1 MFTEPSSGHKNYN
14 EFLNLSG
21 KNFDTQGFD
30 KSMGPNVQPEHVTGD
45 FNYNNYIN
53 SESCYTNFQTDSTS
67 YNKEIE
73 GNNFPLLPQDF
84 LNYGYSSTNTFELAQ
99 ANLER
104 KNRKG
109 LNGENFATT
118 NNTRYGKTP
127 EVPDIQEFITD
138 LQFEIDQFVVS
149 GTTGLSIGSQPASEN
164 ENKNLKIGNEN
175 GNLVLSNKQTEDE
188 QDYLKYLRS
197 NSIANGLVTDLHSHL
212 KQQETPHITRQIV
225 RHSELIKPFHNAGD
239 DEIECEIINLDL
251 PKSMVDS
258 MILQPW
264 SDYEIAEGRR
274 IVRIDRVQHKET
286 IQLKFS
292 VVNPNIVAFPLY
304 CKDAVEVSCLQ
315 FRQEGRE
322 PEYVI
327 TSVEVLKIV
336 VLLTGNR
343 KADKCKQRFERA
355 RIRSN
360 LLPFWNKFS
369 PNSRDEYENKL
380 HQDCIRRSMYYRSR
394 KPIDVIKDVRLMRWE
409 VLPSALE
416 RAMLFY
422 RIVEK

>member
-1 MFTEPSSGHKNYN
+1 MFTESSSGHKNYN
-14 EFLNLSG
+14 EFLNLSS

-30 KSMGPNVQPEHVTGD
+30 KSRGTNVQLEHVTD
-45 FNYNNYIN
+45 YFNYSNYVN
-53 SESCYTNFQTDSTS
+53 SESCDTNFQINSTNF
-67 YNKEIE
+67 NKEIE
-73 GNNFPLLPQDF
+73 GHSCPLLPQDF
-84 LNYGYSSTNTFELAQ
+84 LNYGYSSPNSFELAQ

-104 KNRKG
+104 KNKKCLNDEHFTSINNKG
-109 LNGENFATT
+109 
-118 NNTRYGKTP
+118 P
-127 EVPDIQEFITD
+127 DVPDIQEFITD

-149 GTTGLSIGSQPASEN
+149 GTMGSSTGNQPASEN
-164 ENKNLKIGNEN
+164 ENKSFKFGNQIANPANL
-175 GNLVLSNKQTEDE
+175 NKNTEDE
-188 QDYLKYLRS
+188 QNYLMYIQS
-197 NSIANGLVTDLHSHL
+197 NSVANGLVTDLHSHS
-212 KQQETPHITRQIV
+212 KQQDKTQISYAIV

-258 MILQPW
+258 IILQPW

-304 CKDAVEVSCLQ
+304 CKDAVEVSCLE

-336 VLLTGNR
+336 ILLTGNR

-360 LLPFWNKFS
+360 LIPFWNKFS

-394 KPIDVIKDVRLMRWE
+394 KPIDVIKDVRLMRWQ

-422 RIVEK
+422 RIVKK